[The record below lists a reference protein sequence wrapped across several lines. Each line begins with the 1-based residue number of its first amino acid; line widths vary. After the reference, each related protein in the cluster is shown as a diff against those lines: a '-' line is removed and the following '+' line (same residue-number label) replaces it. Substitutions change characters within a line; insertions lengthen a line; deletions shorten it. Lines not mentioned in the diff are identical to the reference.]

1 MALALPT
8 NRSPAPLR
16 QVRLD
21 VAEATL
27 ASVQGSVTTQLNAM
41 QAATAAAANEQA
53 ATLNASVTA
62 MQAAAASTAAAQS
75 ATLAST
81 VNSMTGTMDNRIS
94 AVLASQSTGASSL
107 TAAVNG
113 QLRQVNTSI
122 DAVTAAVAGKR
133 SATSHLF
140 VGSCSN
146 HGK

>member
-1 MALALPT
+1 MAPALPT

-27 ASVQGSVTTQLNAM
+27 ASVQGSVTAQLNAM

-62 MQAAAASTAAAQS
+62 MQAGAASTAAA
-75 ATLAST
+75 
-81 VNSMTGTMDNRIS
+81 MTRTMNAQIN
-94 AVLASQSTGASSL
+94 AMLASQSTGASSL

-113 QLRQVNTSI
+113 QLRRVNSSI
-122 DAVTAAVAGKR
+122 DTVTAALAAKR